1 METNLRYGLCTD
13 SSWVELILVI
23 ADSVVLYFRSVKLG
37 STSHLLVGSSELL
50 ILLLPINLFVSQLT
64 SFPQF

>member
-1 METNLRYGLCTD
+1 METSLRYGLCTD

-23 ADSVVLYFRSVKLG
+23 ADSVVLCFGSVKLG
-37 STSHLLVGSSELL
+37 STSHLLVGSELL

-64 SFPQF
+64 SFPHI